1 MKKDKQ
7 TTSLKTYSNTPSWFD
22 KLPPWKKDGFC
33 FLLLYLLLL
42 FMFRDIV
49 FNNMIFSDSGDT
61 AAHESWVRAIEY
73 IEQTEDVEPL
83 WIPYIFSGMPLNGT
97 MIFPREVNYIQ
108 GYVVKVA
115 GLILFFG
122 ADLHWMIM
130 PYLIMGVSMFYFARL
145 FKFSHFASLIAALT
159 VMLNPYAIGL
169 PETGH
174 GSKLVVL
181 SYIPVLFLVT
191 YLLFTKRNVL
201 FLGLLAATVSTML
214 LSRHPQIS
222 FYGLF
227 LIGCY
232 FLYEIVLD
240 VKKKYSTV
248 AVKKGAMLVIALLI
262 GFATY
267 AYHFLPTQEYAQY
280 SIRGGGETN
289 TTGGLGYDY
298 ATNWSFH
305 PFEIMNFVLPSFMG
319 IVPHP
324 ENWLE
329 DKAYWGWMPFTNSI
343 LYIGLVP
350 LLLSIIAIVY
360 QRNAMT
366 WFLLLFSIFV
376 FFIAFGKHLPLIYD
390 LMFNYFPYF
399 NKFRVP
405 VMILHLIP
413 ITFGIL
419 AAFGLS
425 FLAEKLQSLKEFDL
439 QRIRKRLTI
448 VIITIGLV
456 LIVGMI
462 FNDAVYNFTA
472 SFLFQKD
479 GELQQYQ
486 QQYGAQSFQVLS
498 QLKKFR
504 FELLWK
510 DYIKFALIASGC
522 IGLIILF
529 IRRKVQQITLN
540 LGLICL
546 LIIDL
551 LILDFKYINPKSKSG
566 IIERFQSDDVIQRLQ
581 AERDTSQFRVFP
593 VRDVDQENLMMYNII
608 QSVEGYSPAKLK
620 IYQEL
625 RDSALHRFNPRVIDM
640 LNVKYLVGKQQ
651 TQDGRVQTVIE
662 FNPTYL
668 PRVWFVDTMV
678 ISKSKSET
686 FAIMNS
692 PQWNPKETAILEEGL
707 PIRIGRSDSSS
718 VSISKYSSRLISI
731 NAYSSTT
738 SLLVLSEIFYPAGWK
753 AYIDNKE
760 TQIYKTN
767 HVLRSIVV
775 PVGNHA
781 IEYRYAPVSYD
792 RGYMVSLSAWGLT
805 VFLMLIGVFRIPQ
818 VSERLSFRRRNGESI
833 LKDESP

>member
-1 MKKDKQ
+1 MSKHRPLNH
-7 TTSLKTYSNTPSWFD
+7 TLKPSIAPSSWFD
-22 KLPPWKKDGFC
+22 KFPPWKKDLFC
-33 FLLLYLLLL
+33 ILLLYVLLL
-42 FMFRDIV
+42 FMFKDIV
-49 FNNMIFSDSGDT
+49 FKGMIFSDSGDT
-61 AAHESWVRAIEY
+61 AAHESWVRAIEH

-108 GYVVKVA
+108 GYVVKVV
-115 GLILFFG
+115 GLSLFFG
-122 ADLHWMIM
+122 ADFHWMIM

-145 FKFSHFASLIAALT
+145 LKFSHFASLIAALT

-181 SYIPVLFLVT
+181 GYIPVLFLVT

-201 FLGLLAATVSTML
+201 FLGLLAGTVSTML

-222 FYGLF
+222 FYGLL

-232 FLYEIVLD
+232 FLYEIIFD
-240 VKKKYSTV
+240 VKNKRSTI

-289 TTGGLGYDY
+289 TAGGLGYDY

-324 ENWLE
+324 ENWQE
-329 DKAYWGWMPFTNSI
+329 DKAYWGWMPFTNST

-350 LLLSIIAIVY
+350 LLLSIVAIIY

-366 WFLLLFSIFV
+366 WFLLLFSVFV

-413 ITFGIL
+413 ITFGLL
-419 AAFGLS
+419 AASGLT
-425 FLAEKLQSLKEFDL
+425 FLTEKLRSVKEFDL

-448 VIITIGLV
+448 VIIGIGIV

-462 FNDAVYNFTA
+462 FNDAVYSLTA

-486 QQYGAQSFQVLS
+486 QQYGTQSFQVLS

-504 FELLWK
+504 FELFWK

-566 IIERFQSDDVIQRLQ
+566 IVERFQSDNVIQRLQ

-593 VRDVDQENLMMYNII
+593 VRDVDQENLMMYNVI

-651 TQDGRVQTVIE
+651 SQDGRVQTVLD
-662 FNPTYL
+662 FNPSYL
-668 PRVWFVDTMV
+668 PRAWFVDTMV

-707 PIRIGRSDSSS
+707 PLSFGKADSAS
-718 VSISKYSSRLISI
+718 VSILKYSSRLISM
-731 NAYSSTT
+731 NAYSSST

-753 AYIDNKE
+753 AYVDNKE

-767 HVLRSIVV
+767 HVLRSIIV
-775 PVGNHA
+775 PEGNHT
-781 IEYRYAPVSYD
+781 IEYRYAPDSYD
-792 RGYMVSLSAWGLT
+792 RGYTLSQSAWGLT
-805 VFLMLIGVFRIPQ
+805 LVLILIGVIQIPQ
-818 VSERLSFRRRNGESI
+818 VRERLGFKKTSSDSVT
-833 LKDESP
+833 KA